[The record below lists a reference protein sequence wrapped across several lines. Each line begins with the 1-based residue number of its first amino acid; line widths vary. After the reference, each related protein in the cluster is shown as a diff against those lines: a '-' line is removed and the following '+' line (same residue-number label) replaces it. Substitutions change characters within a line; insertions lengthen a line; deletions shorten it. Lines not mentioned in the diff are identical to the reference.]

1 MKSRTSLT
9 IFSGTLV
16 LMGLL
21 GASLTALIS
30 AHGGDSGIIHSCV
43 NEASGTIKIVDAN
56 ESCHYNWD
64 SLDWNMSGPQGVP
77 GVAGPQGVPGDA
89 GLQGEPGIA
98 GPQGEPGMS
107 GYEVVSTGFESVGS
121 GADLTANCPAGKV
134 VIGGGAEVSDLALIT
149 ASVPKADHTGWVARG
164 FLPDPSE
171 PFLDLQVH
179 AICAYLTP

>member
-56 ESCHYNWD
+56 DSCHYNWD

-77 GVAGPQGVPGDA
+77 GD
-89 GLQGEPGIA
+89 A